1 MRGTNIVIMDER
13 MSKVTVAI
21 SKDGLDD
28 IPKRKAVYAI
38 FASNKKTNEPINCR
52 YVGETDNLQERTIAH
67 FQEAEQNDC
76 LKEFMQ
82 SNKSKIMIYELL
94 PNSNKK
100 DRLNKEAEWIKLYN
114 PKCNIKI

>member
-1 MRGTNIVIMDER
+1 MEEK